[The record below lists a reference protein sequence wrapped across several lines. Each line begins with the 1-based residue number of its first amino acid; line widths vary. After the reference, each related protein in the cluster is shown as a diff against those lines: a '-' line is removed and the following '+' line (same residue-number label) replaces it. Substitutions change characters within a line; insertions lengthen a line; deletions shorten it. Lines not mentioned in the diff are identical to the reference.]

1 MTALSI
7 LCAGVLCAFENQ
19 SAVTECPVPTAK
31 SQPESILLGPD
42 GALWFTET
50 RQQDRPYYD
59 GWTGGVNASNRRI
72 QIRPQVV

>member
-59 GWTGGVNASNRRI
+59 AGRVASMRAIGVYRFVHR
-72 QIRPQVV
+72 